1 MSLTAEITA
10 EKDPPRFTQGPLIV
24 VDSGCQRVDGFHA
37 IVRDHGNG
45 TTTLP
50 TAYVALYDNAVLYAT
65 APDLLAALKRLAI
78 QMNNLLMVAD
88 VPARFSADFNSGQRQ
103 AEAAIAKASPHPGEP
118 RGDSAGLPETLQKD
132 VV

>member
-50 TAYVALYDNAVLYAT
+50 TAYVALYDNAVLYAA
-65 APDLLAALKRLAI
+65 APTLYAALEELFIRYKQLADCGDAGNWSLEDTPQGKQALAAL
-78 QMNNLLMVAD
+78 
-88 VPARFSADFNSGQRQ
+88 SQ
-103 AEAAIAKASPHPGEP
+103 ALGE
-118 RGDSAGLPETLQKD
+118 GA
-132 VV
+132 